1 MYSWEIDNYIKSKN
15 YTLTNKEYSEITDT
29 NHNPQVI
36 RQKYNP
42 CDNNFLLETNDN
54 YNWIITISK

>member
-15 YTLTNKEYSEITDT
+15 YALTNKEYNKITDT
-29 NHNPQVI
+29 KNNPQVI

-42 CDNNFLLETNDN
+42 CDSSFIIETSDN
-54 YNWIITISK
+54 CHWIITIVK